1 VKLITKYLL
10 LKYLKYFFIIL
21 ISLEIFF
28 MGFDFLQ
35 YIDKL
40 PQSANLQLLY
50 LVYNGFFILTITLP
64 LSILFAWIVTLT
76 FLIKENTLISF
87 YALGVSK
94 KAIIIPIVL
103 LSIFLTSIL
112 LSMQMTELAYSSE
125 QKSKILKN
133 NFFVNEKFNILL
145 KYNNNFV
152 YFQKLYPLEKKAEN
166 IKIFKLEDG
175 QLVETILAKTAYY
188 QDNKWYV
195 VDAKIISKPKK
206 IEWANSKL
214 EIRYEKFLYT
224 LDGFKPEIISNV
236 YKANIEYSILDAVYT
251 IVLFDKQG
259 LNTDKIRAI
268 LYAKLFIPFMVIPLL
283 ILFFA
288 YSSISGRFF
297 KVGQFVSISILLA
310 LGMWGLFFFFQKIA
324 MANLILP
331 EIALLLPLGLL
342 FIYSFIMYQKRIA

>member
-1 VKLITKYLL
+1 MKLITKYLL

-40 PQSANLQLLY
+40 PKSANLQLLY

-87 YALGVSK
+87 YSLGISK
-94 KAIIIPIVL
+94 KAVILPIVF
-103 LSIFLTSIL
+103 LSIALTSIL
-112 LSMQMTELAYSSE
+112 LFMQMTELAYSSE
-125 QKSKILKN
+125 QKSKILNN
-133 NFFVNEKFNILL
+133 NFFVNEKYNILL

-166 IKIFKLEDG
+166 IKIFKIEEG
-175 QLVETILAKTAYY
+175 QLVETIMAKTAYY
-188 QDNKWYV
+188 EDNKWYV
-195 VDAKIISKPKK
+195 VDAKILSKPKK
-206 IEWANSKL
+206 IEWESSKL
-214 EIRYEKFLYT
+214 ELKYEKFLYT

-236 YKANIEYSILDAVYT
+236 YKANIEYSISDAVYT
-251 IVLFDKQG
+251 ILLFDKQG

-268 LYAKLFIPFMVIPLL
+268 LYGKLFVPFMVVPLL

-297 KVGQFVSISILLA
+297 KAGQFISISILLA
-310 LGMWGLFFFFQKIA
+310 LGLWGVFFFLQKLA
-324 MANLILP
+324 TANLILP

-342 FIYSFIMYQKRIA
+342 LSYSFVMYQKRIA

>member
-1 VKLITKYLL
+1 
-10 LKYLKYFFIIL
+10 
-21 ISLEIFF
+21 

-40 PQSANLQLLY
+40 PKSANLQLLY

-87 YALGVSK
+87 YSLGISK
-94 KAIIIPIVL
+94 KAVILPIVF
-103 LSIFLTSIL
+103 LSIALTSIL
-112 LSMQMTELAYSSE
+112 LFMQMTELAYSSE
-125 QKSKILKN
+125 QKSKILNN
-133 NFFVNEKFNILL
+133 NFFVNEKYNILL

-166 IKIFKLEDG
+166 IKIFKIEEG
-175 QLVETILAKTAYY
+175 QLVETIMAKTAYY
-188 QDNKWYV
+188 EDNKWYV
-195 VDAKIISKPKK
+195 VDAKILSKPKK
-206 IEWANSKL
+206 IEWESSKL
-214 EIRYEKFLYT
+214 ELKYEKFLYT

-236 YKANIEYSILDAVYT
+236 YKANIEYSISDAVYT
-251 IVLFDKQG
+251 ILLFDKQG

-268 LYAKLFIPFMVIPLL
+268 LYGKLFVPFMVVPLL

-297 KVGQFVSISILLA
+297 KAGQFISISILLA
-310 LGMWGLFFFFQKIA
+310 LGLWGVFFFLQKLA
-324 MANLILP
+324 TANLILP

-342 FIYSFIMYQKRIA
+342 LSYSFVMYQKRIA